1 MDSSQPNLAFPGV
14 FQPETCEEERSGI
27 SQSASQ
33 SRVMSSKVSQLGFGS
48 QLLSVLVMHS
58 DTFPAASASRASRC
72 AVLPTAGLGAAQPSV
87 SYFKIS
93 RHFDILGFLNIL
105 IFYDF

>member
-14 FQPETCEEERSGI
+14 FQPKTCAREEQSGF
-27 SQSASQ
+27 SLSASQ
-33 SRVMSSKVSQLGFGS
+33 SRVMSSAVSQLGFGS

-58 DTFPAASASRASRC
+58 DTFPAASASCASRC
-72 AVLPTAGLGAAQPSV
+72 AVLPTAGLGAAQASV

-93 RHFDILGFLNIL
+93 RHFDILGLLNIL
-105 IFYDF
+105 IF

>member
-14 FQPETCEEERSGI
+14 IQPKTCAREEQSGF
-27 SQSASQ
+27 SLSASQ
-33 SRVMSSKVSQLGFGS
+33 SRVMSSAVSQLGFGS

-58 DTFPAASASRASRC
+58 DTFPAASASCASRC
-72 AVLPTAGLGAAQPSV
+72 AVLPTAGLGTAQPSV

-93 RHFDILGFLNIL
+93 RYFDILGLLDLL
-105 IFYDF
+105 IF

>member
-1 MDSSQPNLAFPGV
+1 MDSSQPNLAFPR
-14 FQPETCEEERSGI
+14 FLQPKTSAGEERSG
-27 SQSASQ
+27 SSLSASQ

-93 RHFDILGFLNIL
+93 RHFDILGFLDIL
-105 IFYDF
+105 IF